1 VSRLHDRRRC
11 SLAQHLKLRT
21 DLLEPHILRSLSN
34 VKATSIH
41 TSCCGCH
48 CIVLDV
54 DGVAWLFGRNSPS
67 ALGEKGDVIS
77 ENAPRKLKAKELG
90 APAGVKFVHAACG
103 RNHSLLVG
111 SNGHVWTAGVN
122 NMGQVCT
129 EYYACPLVFNIPIP
143 KRIV

>member
-1 VSRLHDRRRC
+1 MSPLCRTVDAAAWLMIS
-11 SLAQHLKLRT
+11 KLRT

-41 TSCCGCH
+41 ASCCGCH

-67 ALGEKGDVIS
+67 ALGVEKDDVIS
-77 ENAPRKLKAKELG
+77 ENAPRKLKATELG
-90 APAGVKFVHAACG
+90 APVRTKFVHAACG

-111 SNGHVWTAGVN
+111 SNGQVWTAGVN
-122 NMGQVCT
+122 NMGQVCISG
-129 EYYACPLVFNIPIP
+129 CVSV
-143 KRIV
+143 RISRNPDT